1 MLKISKTPKTP
12 QEKLG
17 DLNIKFN
24 ELADYLAKIE
34 ETMVKLNV
42 ELDNYRKEISIL
54 ENEIAGNIRENSDW
68 DLDIPDLDL
77 DIPTIGQVTHTTK
90 DFENYNR
97 KNTSKLF
104 NDISITG
111 DFLSF

>member
-12 QEKLG
+12 QEKLS

-24 ELADYLAKIE
+24 ELADYIAKIE

-42 ELDNYRKEISIL
+42 ELNNYRKEISIL
-54 ENEIAGNIRENSDW
+54 ENEIIDNTQENSDW

-77 DIPTIGQVTHTTK
+77 DIPTMGQVTHTTK

-97 KNTSKLF
+97 KNTSKIF
-104 NDISITG
+104 DEIVTTG
-111 DFLSF
+111 DFLRF

>member
-1 MLKISKTPKTP
+1 MLKISKTPKTL

-17 DLNIKFN
+17 DLGIKVK
-24 ELADYLAKIE
+24 ELSDYIATIE
-34 ETMVKLNV
+34 ESMVKLNA
-42 ELDNYRKEISIL
+42 ELNNYRKEISIL
-54 ENEIAGNIRENSDW
+54 ENEIIDNTRENSDW

-90 DFENYNR
+90 DFENYNK
-97 KNTSKLF
+97 KNTSNIF
-104 NDISITG
+104 DDIATTG